1 MQSRSKVGRGR
12 AAVSGAL
19 VAVTALGSVG
29 AVTAAAAPMG
39 HPGAA
44 PTRHH
49 KHARIDVSPRAR
61 HAFRS
66 IDRAIAAAHAGDT
79 VVVARGTYREDVKV
93 DKDIHLVGEGHPVID
108 AKGRDNGILI
118 TGDRAAG
125 ATVRGFDVRHADFEG
140 ILADGVTRVRI
151 ERNRVTGNDRGGRA
165 AMPTGECAG
174 QGAVPGDC
182 GEGLHLMGVTH
193 SQVLDNT
200 VEHNAGGILLTDENG
215 PTAFNRIARNRVLDN
230 VLDCGI
236 TIAGHSTKAV
246 TLSTASGTPTVTG
259 TAPKVAGIYRNLVTG
274 NVANGN
280 GVKGEGG
287 GILLAAGAPG
297 SAVYD
302 NTVRA
307 NTAKGNGLAGVT
319 LHSHSPGQDL
329 DGNHIVNNV
338 LSRNG
343 LAGGVNA
350 TPGDSDAGITQT
362 VDITVWSAVTPL
374 KGTVVTGNR
383 LSDAHF
389 GVWTQNVP
397 TIAPDANRAARSVAV
412 PLFQK

>member
-1 MQSRSKVGRGR
+1 MRSRSNVGRGR

-19 VAVTALGSVG
+19 VAVTALGSLG
-29 AVTAAAAPMG
+29 AATAGAAPMR
-39 HPGAA
+39 HRGA
-44 PTRHH
+44 PPQRH
-49 KHARIDVSPRAR
+49 HARILVSPHAR

-66 IDRAIAAAHAGDT
+66 IDRAIAAAHTGDT
-79 VVVARGTYREDVKV
+79 VTVARGTYREDVKV
-93 DKDIHLVGEGHPVID
+93 DKDIRLVGEGHPVID
-108 AKGRDNGILI
+108 AAGLDNGILI

-140 ILADGVTRVRI
+140 ILADGVTRITI
-151 ERNRVTGNDRGGRA
+151 EGNRVTRNDRGARA
-165 AMPTGECAG
+165 AMPVGECAA

-182 GEGLHLMGVTH
+182 GEGLHLMSVTH
-193 SQVLDNT
+193 SRVLDNT
-200 VEHNAGGILLTDENG
+200 SEHNSGGILVTDENG
-215 PTAFNRIARNRVLDN
+215 PAAFNTISRNRVVNNL
-230 VLDCGI
+230 LDCGI
-236 TIAGHSTKAV
+236 TIAGHNTKAV

-259 TAPKVAGIYRNLVTG
+259 TAPEVAGVYRNLVTH

-287 GILLAAGAPG
+287 GLLLAAGAPG

-302 NTVRA
+302 NTLRA
-307 NTAKGNGLAGVT
+307 NTAKGNGLGGVT

-329 DGNHIVNNV
+329 DGNHIVDNV
-338 LSRNG
+338 LSHNG
-343 LAGGVNA
+343 LAGGVNG

-362 VDITVWSAVTPL
+362 VDLTVWSGVTPL

-383 LSDAHF
+383 LGDAHF

-397 TIAPDANRAARSVAV
+397 PIAANANRAARSVVV

>member
-29 AVTAAAAPMG
+29 AVTAGAAPM
-39 HPGAA
+39 HHRPAA
-44 PTRHH
+44 PPRHDR
-49 KHARIDVSPRAR
+49 HARLDVSPRAR

-66 IDRAIAAAHAGDT
+66 IDRAVAVARPGDT
-79 VVVARGTYREDVKV
+79 VVVAPGTYREDVKV
-93 DKDIHLVGEGHPVID
+93 DKDINLVGVGHPVID
-108 AKGRDNGILI
+108 AQGRDNGILI

-125 ATVRGFDVRHADFEG
+125 ATVSGFDVRHADFEG

-151 ERNRVTGNDRGGRA
+151 ERNRVTDNDRGGRA

-174 QGAVPGDC
+174 QGVVPGDC
-182 GEGLHLMGVTH
+182 GEGLHLMSVTR

-200 VEHNAGGILLTDENG
+200 VDNNAGGILLTDENG
-215 PTAFNRIARNRVLDN
+215 PTAFNVIARNRVLDN
-230 VLDCGI
+230 ILDCGI
-236 TIAGHSTKAV
+236 TIAGHNTKAV

-259 TAPKVAGIYRNLVTG
+259 TAPQVAGIYRNLVTG

-280 GVKGEGG
+280 GIKGEGG

-329 DGNHIVNNV
+329 DGNHIVDNV
-338 LSRNG
+338 LSHNG
-343 LAGGVNA
+343 LAGGPNG
-350 TPGDSDAGITQT
+350 TPGDGDAGITQT
-362 VDITVWSAVTPL
+362 VDITLFSAVTPL
-374 KGTVVTGNR
+374 KGTVVAGNR

-389 GVWTQNVP
+389 GIWTQNVP
-397 TIAPDANRAARSVAV
+397 PIARNANRADRSVAV